1 MACPLRV
8 IISPSQTGP
17 TLSIETIGARIEI
30 SCVIVEL
37 NPEIFE
43 FAREDFVYKI

>member
-1 MACPLRV
+1 LEYAGIQR
-8 IISPSQTGP
+8 IILTHGINPE
-17 TLSIETIGARIEI
+17 LENRKN
-30 SCVIVEL
+30 EL